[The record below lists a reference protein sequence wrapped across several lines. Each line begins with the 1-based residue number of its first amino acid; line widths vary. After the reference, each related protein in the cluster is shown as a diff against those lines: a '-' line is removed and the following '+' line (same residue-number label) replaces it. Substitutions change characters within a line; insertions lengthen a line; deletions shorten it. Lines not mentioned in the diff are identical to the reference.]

1 MSGFSEFADRLKYS
15 SIRLPSSVEERKK
28 LYSFFAIFLF
38 FVFAAFYSMGNF
50 VWLKNYSSDDKLLG
64 KAISGPSQEVTD
76 EIALITKMSEAY
88 GRYRAESEQ
97 LIAVGEAVGRSPVA
111 MMADDA
117 VSGDALASV
126 NIIPAVTIKA
136 LIILDGGGAATLDI
150 DDEAPGQIF
159 RVGSVFGNGKGR
171 VTAIDAKGVSWT
183 WTNEK
188 HRTDL

>member
-1 MSGFSEFADRLKYS
+1 MSSFSELAERLRYS
-15 SIRLPSSVEERKK
+15 SLKLPSSAEERKK
-28 LYSFFAIFLF
+28 LYLFIAILLF
-38 FVFAAFYSMGNF
+38 FSCAAFDSMGNF
-50 VWLKNYSSDDKLLG
+50 LLLNNFDPG
-64 KAISGPSQEVTD
+64 NKMLGSVASGPSQEVRD
-76 EIALITKMSEAY
+76 EIALMTKKVEAY

-97 LIAVGEAVGRSPVA
+97 LVSVGEDVGRSPVA
-111 MMADDA
+111 LLEVSA
-117 VSGDALASV
+117 VSGDALAEV
-126 NIIPAVTIKA
+126 NIIPSVNIKA

-150 DDEAPGQIF
+150 DGEAPGQVF